1 MAFFELPTMMA
12 FSALTMWTS
21 SPSMARL
28 AACVA
33 MRPRTRPVASMTVT
47 ARLASGSSESFAL
60 KCLAPDM
67 WSPDDPAVLALREGL
82 HGLPLRQD
90 PAAPGL
96 GAGRGA
102 RAGGR
107 DGELLRRRARPEQF
121 AGDDGGLAVAEVGVD
136 LAEVD
141 LCPVARR
148 LLQTGSDVSPQGSL
162 VLAAG
167 GLEGTDELH
176 EHRIRLAVG
185 SGCHGV

>member
-82 HGLPLRQD
+82 DGLLQRQD
-90 PAAPGL
+90 
-96 GAGRGA
+96 
-102 RAGGR
+102 
-107 DGELLRRRARPEQF
+107 
-121 AGDDGGLAVAEVGVD
+121 
-136 LAEVD
+136 
-141 LCPVARR
+141 
-148 LLQTGSDVSPQGSL
+148 
-162 VLAAG
+162 LAARG
-167 GLEGTDELH
+167 GDLGQIGRASCRE
-176 EHRIRLAVG
+176 
-185 SGCHGV
+185 